1 MGSRCQYFIKLL
13 WQLMDRFLRP
23 RESDCIRL
31 LWKDT
36 TSSRAGRLA
45 NCRNPP
51 PKLVKPAIREDKE
64 FFEKPSCHRRYFENF
79 PMSARGFP
87 SSAQEDS
94 TFSLNSV
101 MDHRKGERP
110 VKRGVSVLD
119 LKDDRC
125 RWSF

>member
-13 WQLMDRFLRP
+13 RQLMDRFLRP

-31 LWKDT
+31 LRKDT

-64 FFEKPSCHRRYFENF
+64 FFENLPATEGILKISQC
-79 PMSARGFP
+79 
-87 SSAQEDS
+87 Q
-94 TFSLNSV
+94 L
-101 MDHRKGERP
+101 
-110 VKRGVSVLD
+110 GVSLVARRRTQHLV
-119 LKDDRC
+119 
-125 RWSF
+125 SIP